1 MIKELALKERE
12 DYLATLKDLVNI
24 ETPSNDKVANDQMAE
39 FLKDLLLKD
48 GWDVELI
55 EKSEVGNQVVA
66 SIGNAKPSTLIL
78 CHFDTVW
85 PIGTLKTMPIIE
97 KDGKVYGPG
106 MMDMKAGITTAIHA
120 LRIIKRE
127 GLKLKGAVTLLLSSD
142 EEISSHHSKDL
153 IIELA
158 KEHEA
163 VLVLEPSRG
172 DGAVKVGR
180 KGGGGFKVKFKGIS
194 AHAGN
199 NPKDGAS
206 SIKEMA
212 HFLLFAETLWNYDI
226 GTTVTVN
233 MVKGG
238 FANNVIPEY
247 AEAHVDMRI
256 LQMGEEKRIED
267 AIRAYKPKDERVEI
281 EVLGGLN
288 RPPLEFNDKNKILY
302 AEFEKNAKKLGLEIS
317 SAIVGGGSD
326 GNFTSAIGIPTL
338 DGLGCVG
345 VGPHA
350 KHEHIVVDGTLER
363 LALLIAFL
371 TEA

>member
-1 MIKELALKERE
+1 MIKDLAFKEQE
-12 DYLATLKDLVNI
+12 QYLATLRDLVNI
-24 ETPSNDKVANDQMAE
+24 ESPSNDKAANDKMAE
-39 FLKDLLLKD
+39 FLKDLLLND
-48 GWDVELI
+48 GWSVELI
-55 EKSEVGNQVVA
+55 EQAEVGNQVVA
-66 SIGNAKPSTLIL
+66 KIGSGKPATLL
-78 CHFDTVW
+78 LTHFDTVW
-85 PIGTLKTMPIIE
+85 PIATLETMPIIE

-106 MMDMKAGITTAIHA
+106 IMDMKAGITTAIHA

-127 GLKLKGAVTLLLSSD
+127 SLKLKGSVTLLLSSD
-142 EEISSHHSKDL
+142 EEISSHYSKDL
-153 IIELA
+153 IIDLA
-158 KEHEA
+158 KKHDT
-163 VLVLEPSRG
+163 VLVLEPSRY

-180 KGGGGFKVKFKGIS
+180 KGGGGFKVVFKGIS

-206 SIKEMA
+206 AIKEMA

-256 LQMGEEKRIED
+256 LQMGEERRIED

-281 EVLGGLN
+281 EVHGGLN
-288 RPPLEFNDKNKILY
+288 RPPLEFNDKNKALY
-302 AEFEKNAKKLGLEIS
+302 AEFENNAKKLGIEIS

-326 GNFTSAIGIPTL
+326 GNFSSAIGIPTL

-350 KHEHIVVDGTLER
+350 KHEHIIIDGTMER

-371 TEA
+371 TEG